1 MAQLSLS
8 MGLRLPYTPE
18 GFLLHSGV
26 KDAHG
31 QCLALLRLQ
40 GFRLVFVYAPTRFGK
55 THFCVRLGDD
65 AVDLGQHPRI
75 LEGDRLLSEDYPVH
89 ELEFES
95 GDVLV
100 VDDADECLE
109 QLKPGTS
116 GQIVAFI
123 ERLRAAGAALVLVS
137 GKELMEFEFDEH
149 IASRLRAG
157 LRVQISNPAESE
169 MGEIVKAMARQRGF
183 ALDGRKLQYIE
194 RRMGPSVAAVER
206 YLERLIDLSRTRSH
220 ALGFPLLSD
229 ALSPNEPGS

>member
-1 MAQLSLS
+1 MVQLSLS
-8 MGLRLPYTPE
+8 MGLRLPYTPD

-26 KDAHG
+26 KDVHG

-40 GFRLVFVYAPTRFGK
+40 GFRLVFVYAPPRFGK
-55 THFCVRLGDD
+55 THFCVRLSDD

-75 LEGDRLLSEDYPVH
+75 LEGDRFLTEDYPVR
-89 ELEFES
+89 ELEFAS

-100 VDDADECLE
+100 VDDADKCLE
-109 QLKPGTS
+109 QLKPGAS
-116 GQIVAFI
+116 GEIVAFI

-137 GKELMEFEFDEH
+137 GKELIEFEFDEH

-157 LRVQISNPAESE
+157 LHVQISNPAANE

-194 RRMGPSVAAVER
+194 RRMGPSVAAVDR
-206 YLERLIDLSRTRSH
+206 YLERLIELSRTHSY
-220 ALGFPLLSD
+220 ALEFPLLSE
-229 ALSPNEPGS
+229 ALTPNERGS